1 MIQHLIVGM
10 CDSEFSIGN
19 CFNKE
24 WVKLIWG
31 SYLASLQV
39 VLKLECTFH
48 FVVIDVKLSKLGLWL
63 MSCEDLEL
71 VLKSIRVELLAG

>member
-1 MIQHLIVGM
+1 M
-10 CDSEFSIGN
+10 
-19 CFNKE
+19 
-24 WVKLIWG
+24 IWG

-39 VLKLECTFH
+39 VLKLQCMFH

-71 VLKSIRVELLAG
+71 VLKAIRVEEVLAG